1 MHRSDLADGEEK
13 RALPALSALVVVCL
27 LLHFLIDNAVSWGA
41 ERALYALFPKAAGR
55 LAGREAIRQ
64 TALLAGGAAG
74 LTIPFFLF
82 GRAARPAG
90 QKAFCFGRL
99 SLRGTVQWL
108 GLTAG
113 AFAAARFACAALR
126 DALFFMGVQFAG
138 GTPPAGAAAR
148 AVYAVNVLLLAPVLE
163 ETAFRGVL
171 LGTLRRWGDGF
182 AVSAAA
188 ILFAAVHVTPL
199 SWPNALL
206 LGLLFGAAAVRTDS
220 VAVPAA
226 MHILNNLLALALTA
240 LQNASSALFF
250 TGRAVFTA
258 LLLAAGIAALAFFLK
273 TGGLFP
279 AKEEPV
285 DCKTALRAFF
295 FTLPMGMLAVFLILT
310 IREAVV

>member
-1 MHRSDLADGEEK
+1 MHRPDLSDGEEK

-138 GTPPAGAAAR
+138 GTPPAGAVR
-148 AVYAVNVLLLAPVLE
+148 
-163 ETAFRGVL
+163 
-171 LGTLRRWGDGF
+171 
-182 AVSAAA
+182 VS
-188 ILFAAVHVTPL
+188 
-199 SWPNALL
+199 
-206 LGLLFGAAAVRTDS
+206 FGARNRRADVKKLLRT
-220 VAVPAA
+220 
-226 MHILNNLLALALTA
+226 
-240 LQNASSALFF
+240 
-250 TGRAVFTA
+250 
-258 LLLAAGIAALAFFLK
+258 LK
-273 TGGLFP
+273 NF
-279 AKEEPV
+279 
-285 DCKTALRAFF
+285 
-295 FTLPMGMLAVFLILT
+295 
-310 IREAVV
+310 